1 MDNIQLASDDDD
13 FTENE
18 SDKDKI
24 KRNQSDK
31 CVKLLTLHASKVY
44 SPWYKISIIL
54 EFVLCNW
61 CLIFIKTKQKS
72 FIISFFIF

>member
-1 MDNIQLASDDDD
+1 MLILTISKNEIWSISWFNNQNKYFTVFRFLDNIQLASNDDD

-18 SDKDKI
+18 SDKDKM

-44 SPWYKISIIL
+44 SL
-54 EFVLCNW
+54 
-61 CLIFIKTKQKS
+61 
-72 FIISFFIF
+72 

>member
-1 MDNIQLASDDDD
+1 MLILTISKNDIWSISWFDNQNKYFTVFRFLDNIQLASNDDD
-13 FTENE
+13 FIENE

-44 SPWYKISIIL
+44 SL
-54 EFVLCNW
+54 
-61 CLIFIKTKQKS
+61 
-72 FIISFFIF
+72 